1 VTAPILVTGGTGTL
15 GHHLVPRLAQAGHKL
30 RVLSR
35 RARPPANGAEYVTGD
50 LTTGEGLEPA
60 VDGIATVVH
69 CAGSAKGDDVKT
81 RNLVHAASRAGSRHL
96 IYISVVGADEVPVDT
111 AFDRGTFGYFA
122 AKRRAEEAI
131 ADSGLPW
138 TILRATQ
145 FHESLLAVFQQMAK
159 MPVIPVF
166 AGVRF
171 QPVAGGEVA
180 ERLAALAVGEPAGRV
195 PDFAGPRVHGMDEL
209 ARGYL
214 EAAGKR
220 RVVLPVRLPGRA
232 AAAVRTG
239 ANLAPDR
246 AVGIRTWEDHL
257 AVAV

>member
-1 VTAPILVTGGTGTL
+1 
-15 GHHLVPRLAQAGHKL
+15 
-30 RVLSR
+30 
-35 RARPPANGAEYVTGD
+35 VTGD

-60 VDGIATVVH
+60 VDGIATIVH

-81 RNLVHAASRAGSRHL
+81 RNLVHAASRAGGGHL
-96 IYISVVGADEVPVDT
+96 VYISVVGADQVPVNT
-111 AFDRGTFGYFA
+111 AVDRGTFGYFA

-131 ADSGLPW
+131 AESGLPW
-138 TILRATQ
+138 TTLRATQ

-180 ERLAALAVGEPAGRV
+180 ERLADLAVGEPAGLL
-195 PDFAGPRVHGMDEL
+195 PDFAGPGVHGMDEL
-209 ARGYL
+209 AHGYL
-214 EAAGKR
+214 DAAGKR

-232 AAAVRTG
+232 AAAVRAG

-246 AVGIRTWEDHL
+246 AVGVRTWEDHL
-257 AVAV
+257 AAAV